1 MNSNSMQIYLYE
13 KSPSVQCILSSW
25 INYIIISTAIR
36 DIKHHDNVHALFNLY
51 VIFAFKYFMWTLCFF
66 SQLVNTGVLT
76 TRDIGSWWL
85 SVPGAGI
92 FMKNFSN
99 GKVKHYFNLLIYLMI
114 ICTCTCS
121 SKHHLSI
128 FLCSVKYDCKI
139 GSGVG
144 SHYTFVPL
152 LLLLIIIFVFIYN

>member
-1 MNSNSMQIYLYE
+1 M
-13 KSPSVQCILSSW
+13 ILSDMTMYMHYS
-25 INYIIISTAIR
+25 ISMLSFLSSI
-36 DIKHHDNVHALFNLY
+36 
-51 VIFAFKYFMWTLCFF
+51 LCGLCVFF

-128 FLCSVKYDCKI
+128 FLCS
-139 GSGVG
+139 
-144 SHYTFVPL
+144 
-152 LLLLIIIFVFIYN
+152 FIRL